1 MGESPQFYTGGHG
14 VNWDVAP
21 MEGISG
27 GREDPREKSVGDRI
41 YRFNARSYATC
52 KNDRK
57 GGARMDTALAL
68 GGLAVLRILL
78 PIALLLI
85 LGSSVERIGKVDLG

>member
-1 MGESPQFYTGGHG
+1 MGESPQFFTEWHG
-14 VNWDVAP
+14 VRWDVTP
-21 MEGISG
+21 IERISG
-27 GREDPREKSVGDRI
+27 GREDPREKSVRERI
-41 YRFNARSYATC
+41 YRGNAKSYATC

-78 PIALLLI
+78 PIALLII
-85 LGSSVERIGKVDLG
+85 LGSSLERVGKVDLG